1 MSPEMTP
8 LLQAAEAKGCRISL
22 GKSMLENQVKRLEH
36 LLGLRQNTPT

>member
-1 MSPEMTP
+1 MTP
-8 LLQAAEAKGCRISL
+8 LLQAAEANCCRISL